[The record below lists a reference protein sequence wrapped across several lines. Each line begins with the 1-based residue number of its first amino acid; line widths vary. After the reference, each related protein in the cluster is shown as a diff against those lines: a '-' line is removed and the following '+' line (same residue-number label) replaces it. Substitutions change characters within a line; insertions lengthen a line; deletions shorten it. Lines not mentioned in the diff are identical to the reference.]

1 MEIGIYETIV
11 MDENI
16 SQICRKIA
24 GAGEETDVFQICE
37 RYGTKPDEFRAYDTY
52 KIYDSGETKI
62 IKRVELR
69 EYNNYLR
76 YLKGKDLNVP
86 KLLGSDTEGKDF
98 WIMLENVEG
107 QDLRDMTDELA
118 CAAADSI
125 STIQNQY
132 WGSEDV
138 DRFEE
143 YLERIH
149 RRYECIKDNPQIAPA
164 YKLFMERQETCPR
177 TLANGDFLQF
187 NAIEQNGTV
196 YIIDWGFGGIMPY
209 SLDLARFIAHATED
223 RATFPFFMKEQQKEL
238 FLNKVYE
245 KLDHKPGYQQYRR
258 DIQLALL
265 NEYVEF
271 VEADEDE
278 DGWYLQHA
286 IDLANLISSQ
296 KIM

>member
-24 GAGEETDVFQICE
+24 GAGEETDVFQLCE

-62 IKRVELR
+62 IKKVELR

-164 YKLFMERQETCPR
+164 YQLFMERQKTCPR
-177 TLANGDFLQF
+177 TLCNGDFLQF
-187 NAIEQNGTV
+187 NTI
-196 YIIDWGFGGIMPY
+196 
-209 SLDLARFIAHATED
+209 DLARFIAHATED
-223 RATFPFFMKEQQKEL
+223 SATFPFFMKEQQKEL

-245 KLDHKPGYQQYRR
+245 KLDHKPDYQQFRW

-296 KIM
+296 KTM

>member
-11 MDENI
+11 TDENI

-62 IKRVELR
+62 IKKVELR

-132 WGSEDV
+132 WGSEDA

-164 YKLFMERQETCPR
+164 SLPPIPSFLYLSHSECSISFVFTTTLYKPSTSIQKSSTGALSR
-177 TLANGDFLQF
+177 LQSHM
-187 NAIEQNGTV
+187 I
-196 YIIDWGFGGIMPY
+196 
-209 SLDLARFIAHATED
+209 
-223 RATFPFFMKEQQKEL
+223 
-238 FLNKVYE
+238 
-245 KLDHKPGYQQYRR
+245 
-258 DIQLALL
+258 
-265 NEYVEF
+265 
-271 VEADEDE
+271 
-278 DGWYLQHA
+278 
-286 IDLANLISSQ
+286 
-296 KIM
+296 

>member
-11 MDENI
+11 TDENI
-16 SQICRKIA
+16 SQICRRIA
-24 GAGEETDVFQICE
+24 GAGEETDVLQICE

-52 KIYDSGETKI
+52 KIYDSGEAKI
-62 IKRVELR
+62 IKKVELR

-86 KLLGSDTEGKDF
+86 KLLGSDTEEKDF

-149 RRYECIKDNPQIAPA
+149 RRYECIKDNLQIAPA

-177 TLANGDFLQF
+177 TLSNGDFLQF

-286 IDLANLISSQ
+286 TDLANLISSQ
-296 KIM
+296 KTM